1 MSNYEKC
8 YKFIY
13 IITEDIIENGSG
25 IGTWNTMM
33 LYYIGLYDKNIKC
46 KLINIADIKQFKS
59 IETLLQ
65 IKKSLILLNNV
76 TSKKIINKR
85 MFQTLQDNNNKLY
98 MVMHSEHMPRNK
110 IFIVLENYFCGII
123 TVSNKLHLILKQKY
137 PNKHIIYIP
146 NKININASLNTDNT
160 NYIND
165 NDNDNY
171 RQTLSFGFVGR
182 LSIEKNIPLLF
193 YTFKKYTQ
201 NNPNIDCIL
210 NIFGDTNN
218 KKYGKYINK
227 LAIELN
233 IDNMIDYHG
242 NISNKDEIYN
252 SIDILLLPSVS
263 EGVPYCLIER
273 LFYGIPVVASNVGAI
288 KEVVSDD
295 NGILF
300 DYVNYPDINNIY
312 VNCFTEL
319 LNYAGFINFVIV
331 KNGDY
336 GCDYYVNNNKHTC
349 NNDKYLSNLIY
360 PDDDLIIPIPVCDNQ
375 NIDCIDCIAC
385 NLLKENNKIF
395 NENVDRFYYA
405 IIKCIDTMKKMNIK
419 PIYND
424 FDINIPIKEL
434 LYYDYDYDYDNDN
447 DYDNDYNNEKNDIK
461 KINENEYILGDISNK
476 YGFFNTYKLRN
487 LPYQISFNAEIINEF
502 TFFVCNKNSILPL
515 LNKPIVNGKN
525 NISFR
530 ITKPGYYK
538 IGIQIVHSEIK
549 VNNNIFTEFN
559 LLIGDS
565 IIPYSS
571 MSYMDMFDMRV
582 INKSRYESINN
593 SELKDVLFMFIT
605 CDLPEYKIKHKE
617 LLDFLDTFNYNYI
630 IVKCNPGK
638 TIYDKKSKTLIIDLE
653 EKYENLPR
661 KIINALEWILYNPE
675 LSFIKYVYKFD
686 SDFAKNSL
694 NFIPKN
700 YDSYDYHGNLIV
712 NKFIDIWHIGK
723 CNSIELN
730 KTKYLNEFIAPYA
743 GGGYGYILSKKSI
756 SILVDNKNEF
766 EEYLYEDKAIGDI
779 LYKNNIIVNKKI
791 FSTKIQWLDNS
802 IRVIEYCRK
811 SNKSN
816 KSNTI
821 KGEIIIY
828 TYKND
833 LLVCILINGFNNI
846 IQKMYVNYNKVIDIK
861 DFEILINNYCDCDC
875 DYDYDYYC
883 KSCENINEE
892 VIKISNKSK
901 FKQID
906 IPISYS
912 EQHNYIT
919 VNKRSHISLIYLI
932 KISHLMK
939 KLDITLDLIFDCKY
953 IKTDELKNIKS
964 NEICNYD
971 IIYF

>member
-1 MSNYEKC
+1 MNYENC
-8 YKFIY
+8 YKVIY
-13 IITEDIIENGSG
+13 IITEDTLENCSDSCSSG
-25 IGTWNTMM
+25 ISTWNTMM
-33 LYYIGLYDKNIKC
+33 LYYIGLYNKNINC
-46 KLINIADIKQFKS
+46 KIINIADIKQYKS

-65 IKKSLILLNNV
+65 ITNSLILLNNV

-85 MFQTLQDNNNKLY
+85 MLQTLQDNNNNLY

-110 IFIVLENYFCGII
+110 IFIVLENYFFGII
-123 TVSNKLHLILKQKY
+123 SVSKKLQNILQKKY

-146 NKININASLNTDNT
+146 NKININASLNTDDT
-160 NYIND
+160 NYISDNYN

-193 YTFKKYTQ
+193 YTFKKYTL

-218 KKYGKYINK
+218 NKYGKYINK
-227 LAIELN
+227 LAIELD

-300 DYVNYPDINNIY
+300 DYVDYPEIDNIY

-319 LNYAGFINFVIV
+319 LNYVGFINVIE
-331 KNGDY
+331 
-336 GCDYYVNNNKHTC
+336 NNHNHKHSC
-349 NNDKYLSNLIY
+349 YNNTNSINSINLIY
-360 PDDDLIIPIPVCDNQ
+360 PDDDLIIPIPVCDNRY
-375 NIDCIDCIAC
+375 IDCIYCIDSIDCIAC
-385 NLLKENNKIF
+385 NLLKKNNKIF

-405 IIKCIDTMKKMNIK
+405 IKTCINTMKTMNIK
-419 PIYND
+419 PIYTD
-424 FDINIPIKEL
+424 FDMNIPIKEL
-434 LYYDYDYDYDNDN
+434 LYCEKKLDENKN
-447 DYDNDYNNEKNDIK
+447 KNKNE
-461 KINENEYILGDISNK
+461 NENEYILGDISNK

-502 TFFVCNKNSILPL
+502 SFFVCNKNSILPL

-549 VNNNIFTEFN
+549 LNNNNIFTEFN

-593 SELKDVLFMFIT
+593 FELKDLLFMFIT
-605 CDLPEYKIKHKE
+605 CDLPKYKIKHKE

-630 IVKCNPGK
+630 IVKCNLGK
-638 TIYDKKSKTLIIDLE
+638 TIYDKESKTLIIDLE

-661 KIINALEWILYNPE
+661 KIINALEWILYNQE
-675 LSFIKYVYKFD
+675 FSFIKYVYKFD
-686 SDFAKNSL
+686 CDFAKNAL

-700 YDSYDYHGNLIV
+700 YDSYDYYGNLIV

-791 FSTKIQWLDNS
+791 FSTKIEWLDNS
-802 IRVIEYCRK
+802 IRVIEFFGK
-811 SNKSN
+811 LNNISTVGKVG
-816 KSNTI
+816 KVD
-821 KGEIIIY
+821 GEIIIY

-833 LLVCILINGFNNI
+833 LLVFILINGLNNI
-846 IQKMYVNYNKVIDIK
+846 IQKMYVNYKNKKVIDIK
-861 DFEILINNYCDCDC
+861 DFEILINNHCDCDF
-875 DYDYDYYC
+875 YYNLI
-883 KSCENINEE
+883 SCENINEE

-906 IPISYS
+906 IPIAYCL
-912 EQHNYIT
+912 EQQNYIT

-939 KLDITLDLIFDCKY
+939 KLNFTLDLMFDSKY
-953 IKTDELKNIKS
+953 IKTDQLKNIKS